1 MGTPGLREKLDID
14 AIVSQVVEKLS
25 PHMAQ
30 PSAATVLSKSAQG
43 ARRVEGLMTPAG
55 SVPAIPA
62 GDGVFS
68 TTDEAVKAATL
79 AQKELATRSMDDREK
94 IVSAIK
100 RLCGEK
106 ADEFARLE
114 FEETKIGRLDHK
126 VEKLKLVRRVLGTE
140 ALRTDARGDS
150 TGVDL
155 VGAAPWGVIGMVTPA
170 THSIPTL
177 AGNAIN
183 VIAAGNSAVFSP
195 HPAASRCFA
204 HALKVFNR
212 EIARETGIH
221 NLLGMV
227 QEPTI
232 ASAEELFNHK
242 GIGLICV
249 TGGPLVVKAAMKSGK
264 RVIAAGPGNPP
275 VVVDATAD
283 LDQAARDIIAG
294 ASFDNNLLCIG
305 EKEVFV
311 VKEAFEAFRA
321 AMSKAGAVELNPAEI
336 ARLAG
341 AALTVDQKHRGHIFA
356 KRGFIGADA
365 GVLAEAAGKK
375 VPKGTDLLFGETDEN
390 HPFVV
395 AEQMMPFIPVV
406 RANSVDE
413 AIEMAVRAEHG
424 FRHTAII
431 HSNDLK
437 VVTKMARRMNTTL
450 FIQNATCASALGLG
464 GPGYLSYSI
473 ATPTGEGVT
482 TPMTFTRQRQLV
494 LGRTLDYL

>member
-1 MGTPGLREKLDID
+1 VGNSGLKDKLDID
-14 AIVSQVVEKLS
+14 AIVSQVVARLA
-25 PHMAQ
+25 PHMEGGT
-30 PSAATVLSKSAQG
+30 SARAAAPAPAPKPATV
-43 ARRVEGLMTPAG
+43 
-55 SVPAIPA
+55 SVPAITA
-62 GDGVFS
+62 GDGVFT
-68 TTDEAVKAATL
+68 TTDEAVKAAAA
-79 AQKELATRSMDDREK
+79 AQAELSTRSMDDREK

-100 RLCGEK
+100 RLCEEK
-106 ADEFARLE
+106 AGELARLE

-126 VEKLKLVRRVLGTE
+126 VDKLKLVRRVLGTE
-140 ALRTDARGDS
+140 ALKTESRGDS

-170 THSIPTL
+170 THSVPTM

-204 HALKVFNR
+204 FALKLFNR
-212 EIARETGIH
+212 EIQRETGIR
-221 NLLGMV
+221 NLLCMV
-227 QEPTI
+227 QDPTI

-242 GIGLICV
+242 GVSLICV
-249 TGGPLVVKAAMKSGK
+249 TGGPFVVKAAMKSGK

-283 LDQAARDIIAG
+283 MDKAAKDIIAG

-311 VKEAFEAFRA
+311 VKEAYEAFRS
-321 AMSKAGAVELNPAEI
+321 AMKKAGAVELNAAEI
-336 ARLAG
+336 AKLTG
-341 AALTVDQKHRGHIFA
+341 AALTVDPKHSNHIFA
-356 KRGFIGADA
+356 KREFVGADTK
-365 GVLAEAAGKK
+365 VLAAAAGKTI
-375 VPKGTDLLFGETDEN
+375 PAGTDLLFGETDEK

-406 RANSVDE
+406 RANNADE

-450 FIQNATCASALGLG
+450 FIQNATCAAALGLG

-482 TPMTFTRQRQLV
+482 TPLTFTRQRQLIM
-494 LGRTLDYL
+494 GETLNYL

>member
-1 MGTPGLREKLDID
+1 MGTNGLTENLDID
-14 AIVSQVVEKLS
+14 AIVSQVVARLA

-30 PSAATVLSKSAQG
+30 PGVEQALSKSAQG
-43 ARRVEGLMTPAG
+43 ARRIEGLAPASV
-55 SVPAIPA
+55 SVPPIIL
-62 GDGVFS
+62 GDGVFA
-68 TTDEAVKAATL
+68 TTDDAVKAATA
-79 AQKELATRSMDDREK
+79 AQAELSTRSMDDREK

-100 RLCGEK
+100 RLCEER

-114 FEETKIGRLDHK
+114 FAETKIGRLDHK

-140 ALRTDARGDS
+140 ALKTEARGDS

-170 THSIPTL
+170 THSVPTL

-183 VIAAGNSAVFSP
+183 IIAAGNSAVFSP

-204 HALKVFNR
+204 HALKAFNR
-212 EIARETGIH
+212 EILRETGIR

-232 ASAEELFNHK
+232 ASAEELFNHQ
-242 GIGLICV
+242 GVSLICV
-249 TGGPLVVKAAMKSGK
+249 TGGPFVVKAAMKSGK

-283 LDQAARDIIAG
+283 MDKAARDIIAG

-311 VKEAFEAFRA
+311 VKEAYESFRS
-321 AMSKAGAVELNPAEI
+321 AMKKAGAVELNSAEI
-336 ARLAG
+336 AKLTA
-341 AALTVDQKHRGHIFA
+341 AALTVDPKHSSHIFA
-356 KRGFIGADA
+356 KREFVGADA
-365 GVLAEAAGKK
+365 KLLAAAAGIT
-375 VPKGTDLLFGETDEN
+375 VPEGTDLLFGETDEK

-406 RANSVDE
+406 RANCTDE

-450 FIQNATCASALGLG
+450 FIQNASCAAALGLG

-482 TPMTFTRQRQLV
+482 TPLTFTRQRQLV
-494 LGRTLDYL
+494 LGETLNYL